1 MHTAADVQ
9 ASESTDPMAGN
20 SDGAGEMLPDTPQ
33 HGASFF
39 RWAGTGAAGHPPR
52 VLSSGKDDIMAL
64 TNNGKGMA
72 GMDNPCTPDNERGAA
87 GKENPHMLDNEATFR
102 QLMDF
107 IQGLTT
113 QEELAQ
119 NREKRRPSCEQLRK
133 QYAPI
138 ARKTTRETCCEA
150 FENGYAVFDNGDRKT
165 VIWIPDCPKAA
176 RYYYPATYD
185 EKCKEKRRRM
195 AWWEEEDEEDEY
207 SRIIAETE
215 PGEDRLDE
223 EALAD
228 MNWYLAVAIAG
239 ENQIEQNLE
248 HPLSAENRSD
258 EYIEEYSA
266 RRYSWH
272 CGTRFQTPEEAILEK
287 EEREERCAG
296 LTEKQKEVYLLYYEE
311 GYTEEAIAVILNVSQ
326 IAVHKKLKAI
336 RRVISEYYSEE
347 NTIF

>member
-1 MHTAADVQ
+1 
-9 ASESTDPMAGN
+9 
-20 SDGAGEMLPDTPQ
+20 ML
-33 HGASFF
+33 
-39 RWAGTGAAGHPPR
+39 
-52 VLSSGKDDIMAL
+52 
-64 TNNGKGMA
+64 N
-72 GMDNPCTPDNERGAA
+72 
-87 GKENPHMLDNEATFR
+87 NEATFR

-311 GYTEEAIAVILNVSQ
+311 GYTEEAIAVILDVSRST
-326 IAVHKKLKAI
+326 VHKKLNAI
-336 RRVISEYYSEE
+336 RRVISEYYSKE

>member
-1 MHTAADVQ
+1 
-9 ASESTDPMAGN
+9 
-20 SDGAGEMLPDTPQ
+20 
-33 HGASFF
+33 
-39 RWAGTGAAGHPPR
+39 
-52 VLSSGKDDIMAL
+52 MAL

-87 GKENPHMLDNEATFR
+87 GKDSPHMLGNEATFR

-138 ARKTTRETCCEA
+138 ARITAGETCCEA
-150 FENGYAVFDNGDRKT
+150 FENGYAIFDNGDRKT

-296 LTEKQKEVYLLYYEE
+296 LTEKQMEVYLLYYEE

>member
-1 MHTAADVQ
+1 M
-9 ASESTDPMAGN
+9 
-20 SDGAGEMLPDTPQ
+20 
-33 HGASFF
+33 
-39 RWAGTGAAGHPPR
+39 
-52 VLSSGKDDIMAL
+52 LSSGKDDIMAL

-87 GKENPHMLDNEATFR
+87 GKDSPHMLGNEATFR

-296 LTEKQKEVYLLYYEE
+296 LTEKQMEVYLLYYEE

>member
-1 MHTAADVQ
+1 MFRQVNRRTPWLETATGP
-9 ASESTDPMAGN
+9 ERCCRTPLSTVHP
-20 SDGAGEMLPDTPQ
+20 
-33 HGASFF
+33 FF

-72 GMDNPCTPDNERGAA
+72 GKDH
-87 GKENPHMLDNEATFR
+87 PHMLNNEATFR

-311 GYTEEAIAVILNVSQ
+311 GYTQTEIMEKLGITRFAVRDRLENAKNLI
-326 IAVHKKLKAI
+326 K
-336 RRVISEYYSEE
+336 EYYLAQ
-347 NTIF
+347 NQDF

>member
-1 MHTAADVQ
+1 M
-9 ASESTDPMAGN
+9 
-20 SDGAGEMLPDTPQ
+20 
-33 HGASFF
+33 
-39 RWAGTGAAGHPPR
+39 
-52 VLSSGKDDIMAL
+52 LSSGKDDIMAL

-87 GKENPHMLDNEATFR
+87 GKDSPHMLGNEATFR

>member
-1 MHTAADVQ
+1 MGPERCCRTPL
-9 ASESTDPMAGN
+9 STVHPFF
-20 SDGAGEMLPDTPQ
+20 DGPG
-33 HGASFF
+33 
-39 RWAGTGAAGHPPR
+39 RGAAGHPPR

-87 GKENPHMLDNEATFR
+87 GKDSPHMLGNEATFR

-138 ARKTTRETCCEA
+138 ARKTTRETCYEA

-185 EKCKEKRRRM
+185 EKCKKKRRRM

-258 EYIEEYSA
+258 EYLEEYSA

>member
-1 MHTAADVQ
+1 MGPERCCRTPL
-9 ASESTDPMAGN
+9 STVHP
-20 SDGAGEMLPDTPQ
+20 
-33 HGASFF
+33 FF
-39 RWAGTGAAGHPPR
+39 RWAGTGAAGYPPR

-64 TNNGKGMA
+64 TNNGKSMA

-87 GKENPHMLDNEATFR
+87 GKDSPHMLGNEATFR

-113 QEELAQ
+113 QEKLAQ

-223 EALAD
+223 ETLAN

-258 EYIEEYSA
+258 EYLEEYSA

-287 EEREERCAG
+287 EDREERCAG

>member
-1 MHTAADVQ
+1 
-9 ASESTDPMAGN
+9 
-20 SDGAGEMLPDTPQ
+20 ML
-33 HGASFF
+33 
-39 RWAGTGAAGHPPR
+39 
-52 VLSSGKDDIMAL
+52 
-64 TNNGKGMA
+64 N
-72 GMDNPCTPDNERGAA
+72 
-87 GKENPHMLDNEATFR
+87 NEATFR
-102 QLMDF
+102 QLMAF
-107 IQGLTT
+107 LQSLTT

-296 LTEKQKEVYLLYYEE
+296 LTEKQMEVYLLYYEE

>member
-207 SRIIAETE
+207 SRIITETE